1 MLVGQPDDLVHHR
14 RPQEVEPLGEGLAL
28 APIFCRLTR
37 YPIHCDFNR
46 HRGARWI
53 CWAQNGCAG
62 TVRSVDT
69 KPALSVSPAPTEDE
83 AAAIM
88 AAVEV
93 LWPKPVVIGVPARPR
108 SAWKFSNRWWSQP
121 LPLRRARPWV

>member
-1 MLVGQPDDLVHHR
+1 MRRFVGATPWKSPLCVPVRVPIPD
-14 RPQEVEPLGEGLAL
+14 
-28 APIFCRLTR
+28 
-37 YPIHCDFNR
+37 HCDFNR